1 MLRVIGNDESLPR
14 QEHAIASGTLTNG
27 TAVVINADGTVSV
40 VSGNDDAAGTPTEIS
55 SESNLSQAQAI
66 YDPDTGKVVVAYHRD
81 ASTHYYGAAVVGTVS
96 GTSISFGSIT
106 KFQPN
111 NTQGMQGL
119 SMAYDT
125 NEDKVLIAYADKDNS
140 TYGTAV
146 VGTVS
151 GTSISFGSNTV
162 FQSNSIR
169 NIQLGFDNSNNKF
182 LVAYMRS
189 LPESRVLTVSGTSVS
204 AGSETQLRS
213 DTDGN
218 IRRPDMAFSTSAN
231 KFVIVYRDQDQSN
244 KGQYVVGTISG
255 TTPSYGTVADIGSVA
270 MGALIQIAYDASL
283 DKFLIVYFD
292 EDDSNKGKAVVGTLS
307 GTSVSFGTPAVFNDA
322 STLAPSVSTDGSGNF
337 IIAFTDVGNSD
348 RKTFVSATVSG
359 TTPSFGSEV
368 VIDDV
373 DSESGA
379 VFALSQM
386 AYDSAN
392 NKFVIPYGDFTNTKL
407 KAAVLQLAS
416 TNLTSENFI
425 GIARSGA
432 ASGAGAIID
441 TQGAIA
447 DNLSSLTAGQSY
459 FVQTNGTLGT
469 TAADPSV
476 FAGTAVSATKLIVKG

>member
-1 MLRVIGNDESLPR
+1 MKSFGNIAKDGQVR
-14 QEHAIASGTLTNG
+14 AVASGALTDG
-27 TAVVINADGTVSV
+27 TAVIVNSDGTVSV
-40 VSGNDDAAGTPTEIS
+40 VSGNDEGAGTPTQIS

-81 ASTHYYGAAVVGTVS
+81 ASSHYYGAAVVGTVS

-106 KFQPN
+106 KFQAN

-125 NEDKVLIAYADKDNS
+125 AADKVLIVYADKDNS

-162 FQSNSIR
+162 WQSNSVNR
-169 NIQLGFDNSNNKF
+169 IQLGFDSNSNKF

-189 LPESRVLTVSGTSVS
+189 LMRSRVLTVSGTSVS
-204 AGSETQLRS
+204 AGSETNLRS

-218 IRRPDMAFSTSAN
+218 MRRPDMAFSTSAN
-231 KFVIVYRDQDQSN
+231 KFVIVYRDQDQSS

-255 TTPSYGTVADIGSVA
+255 TSVSYGTAADIGSVA
-270 MGALIQIAYDASL
+270 IGFQIRIVYDASL
-283 DKFLIVYFD
+283 NKFLIVYTD
-292 EDDSNKGKAVVGTLS
+292 SDDSDKGKAVVGTLS
-307 GTSVSFGTPAVFNDA
+307 GTSVSFGSIAIFNDA
-322 STLAPSVSTDGSGNF
+322 ATLAPDVSSDGSGNF
-337 IIAFTDVGNSD
+337 IISFTDDANSD

-359 TTPSFGSEV
+359 TSVSFGSENIIEAV
-368 VIDDV
+368 V
-373 DSESGA
+373 SESGA
-379 VFALSQM
+379 VGALSQM

-392 NKFVIPYGDFTNTKL
+392 DKFVIPYNDFTNGGL

-425 GIARSGA
+425 GFSDGA
-432 ASGAGAIID
+432 FATTQSAAINTANTID
-441 TQGAIA
+441 RNQ
-447 DNLSSLTAGQSY
+447 SSLTAGQTY
-459 FVQTNGTLGT
+459 FVQTDGTLGT

-476 FAGTAVSATKLIVKG
+476 TAGTAISATELIVKG